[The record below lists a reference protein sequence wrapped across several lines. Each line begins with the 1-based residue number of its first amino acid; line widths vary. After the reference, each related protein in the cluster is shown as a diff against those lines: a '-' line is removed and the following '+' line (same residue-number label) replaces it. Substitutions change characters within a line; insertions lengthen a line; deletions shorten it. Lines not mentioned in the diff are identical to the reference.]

1 MSATYASPAQ
11 HRCSCGRTFIN
22 GIALER
28 HQWVT
33 KHAAATNNKHHNML
47 PDPQAQVT
55 QAAMAQAMRV
65 LKQKQ
70 AEQQQFDHKRR
81 ARRRLRRQFL
91 GLQRSLEA
99 TFENLVESAARFG
112 RSLLM
117 AGRIAA
123 LLGFIAA
130 SVVAGM
136 KLGAFFPA

>member
-1 MSATYASPAQ
+1 MSAVYASPAQ

-33 KHAAATNNKHHNML
+33 KHPAMANKPHNLL

-70 AEQQQFDHKRR
+70 AEQQQFDQKRR
-81 ARRRLRRQFL
+81 QRRRLRRQLF
-91 GLQRSLEA
+91 GLQRHLEIG
-99 TFENLVESAARFG
+99 FENLIDGAARFG

-117 AGRIAA
+117 AGRIVA

-130 SVVAGM
+130 SVAAGM
-136 KLGAFFPA
+136 KLGTFFPA